1 MFGVSAYG
9 THKITE
15 TPVMFESFTIVPEV
29 PNRFPHWLVATRA
42 VEIVHLTQ
50 KGNKKKISS
59 HSTDYCCSGKHRVNG
74 SFGAP
79 AVLHMCK

>member
-1 MFGVSAYG
+1 MWLYGYVYVSAYG

-15 TPVMFESFTIVPEV
+15 TPVIFESFTIVPEV

-50 KGNKKKISS
+50 KGNKKKLVVTARIIVAAA
-59 HSTDYCCSGKHRVNG
+59 STG
-74 SFGAP
+74 
-79 AVLHMCK
+79 